1 MPAKKTE
8 AKSKAKET
16 KKLIGKVSHFFDKI
30 SVAVIELK
38 AELKQGDKILFE
50 GPKTSF
56 TQTVGSMQIEHEKI
70 AVAKKG
76 QSIGMKVDEPVREN
90 DSVYKI

>member
-1 MPAKKTE
+1 MPAKKE
-8 AKSKAKET
+8 E

-30 SVAVIELK
+30 SVAVIELE
-38 AELKQGDKILFE
+38 ADLKEGDKILFE
-50 GPKTSF
+50 GPKTNF
-56 TQTVGSMQIEHEKI
+56 TQTASSMQIEHEKV

-76 QSIGMKVDEPVREN
+76 QSIGMKTDEPVKVN